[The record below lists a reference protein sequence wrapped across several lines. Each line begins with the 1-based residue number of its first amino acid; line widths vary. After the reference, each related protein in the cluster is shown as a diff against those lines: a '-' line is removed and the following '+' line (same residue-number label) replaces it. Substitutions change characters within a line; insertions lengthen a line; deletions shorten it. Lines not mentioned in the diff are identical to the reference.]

1 MKTEIHPDYVETEI
15 TCACGHKV
23 TTRSTVKDMHVEVC
37 SACHPFY
44 TGKQKLMDSAGRI
57 EKFTRKYEK
66 ALKAKK
72 SKTETAAPEAAAA
85 ESTPAPN

>member
-1 MKTEIHPDYVETEI
+1 MKSEIHPEYHETEVI
-15 TCACGHKV
+15 CACGNKV
-23 TTRSTVKDMHVEVC
+23 NTRSTVKEMHIEVC

-72 SKTETAAPEAAAA
+72 EKNEKAAPEAAT
-85 ESTPAPN
+85 TPAAS

>member
-1 MKTEIHPDYVETEI
+1 MKSEIHPDYIDTLVV
-15 TCACGHKV
+15 CACGNKV
-23 TTRSTVKDMHVEVC
+23 NTKSTVKEMHVDVC

-72 SKTETAAPEAAAA
+72 AKSEKEAPATAEA
-85 ESTPAPN
+85 TPAPN

>member
-1 MKTEIHPDYVETEI
+1 MKSEIHPDYIDTLVV
-15 TCACGHKV
+15 CACGNKV
-23 TTRSTVKDMHVEVC
+23 NTKSTVKEMHVDVC

-72 SKTETAAPEAAAA
+72 AKTEKEAPATAEA
-85 ESTPAPN
+85 TPTPN

>member
-1 MKTEIHPDYVETEI
+1 MKSEIHPDYMDTLVVC
-15 TCACGHKV
+15 TCGNKV
-23 TTRSTVKDMHVEVC
+23 NTRSTVKEMHIDVC

-66 ALKAKK
+66 ALQAKK
-72 SKTETAAPEAAAA
+72 ATSEKAAPAATEA